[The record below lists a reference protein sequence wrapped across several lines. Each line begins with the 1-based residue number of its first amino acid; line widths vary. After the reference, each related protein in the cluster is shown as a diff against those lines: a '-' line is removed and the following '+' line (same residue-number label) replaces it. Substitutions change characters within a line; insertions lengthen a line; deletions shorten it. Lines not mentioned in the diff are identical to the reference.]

1 LIEEMLSW
9 LPADT
14 ESVIAASGPFVM
26 PERREGSNGTQVSET
41 SEHEVQ
47 DTFRELPL
55 ALFGVKKGLLDKY
68 LKDEQIIEAIE
79 GSRDFRPPSGLGEA
93 RFQGCAIAFFAGDIS
108 ARANSFLK
116 DSSQA
121 ILRTE
126 QIEGHE
132 VAVFEEKLEEDT
144 WTTYVAFPRSNIAIA
159 ATSEEYLREVLARI
173 NGKHRERALPGT
185 LPEWKHVDVHAGV
198 WSVRHYD
205 KKLAATDPTS
215 SFSRLTGTKPDLQA
229 VGLTFSFTPDK
240 SKTATVTFLS
250 GDENSLQ
257 NIPKNLFSDREP
269 GVRELNARYRQAE
282 PGALEGSYDLEH
294 IESAEYFVFVLEAL
308 LGHAIYL

>member
-126 QIEGHE
+126 QLEGHE

-144 WTTYVAFPRSNIAIA
+144 WTTYVAFPRPN
-159 ATSEEYLREVLARI
+159 TS
-173 NGKHRERALPGT
+173 
-185 LPEWKHVDVHAGV
+185 
-198 WSVRHYD
+198 
-205 KKLAATDPTS
+205 
-215 SFSRLTGTKPDLQA
+215 
-229 VGLTFSFTPDK
+229 
-240 SKTATVTFLS
+240 
-250 GDENSLQ
+250 
-257 NIPKNLFSDREP
+257 
-269 GVRELNARYRQAE
+269 
-282 PGALEGSYDLEH
+282 
-294 IESAEYFVFVLEAL
+294 
-308 LGHAIYL
+308 